1 MRNSS
6 NSNLVTTGPDGCLNR
21 AREEKSHTATTMVKR
36 HRSGSYPDYLGM
48 ETMRLA
54 EYNNPVTL
62 VKRSSAGGKFPLSY
76 QDIVPE
82 PSYRLAEVG
91 IEH

>member
-1 MRNSS
+1 MPAPGERGEITHRNHEAI
-6 NSNLVTTGPDGCLNR
+6 D
-21 AREEKSHTATTMVKR
+21 H
-36 HRSGSYPDYLGM
+36 HSGSYPDYLSM

>member
-1 MRNSS
+1 M
-6 NSNLVTTGPDGCLNR
+6 G
-21 AREEKSHTATTMVKR
+21 
-36 HRSGSYPDYLGM
+36 
-48 ETMRLA
+48 TMRLA

-82 PSYRLAEVG
+82 PS
-91 IEH
+91 

>member
-1 MRNSS
+1 MRNSY
-6 NSNLVTTGPDGCLNR
+6 NSNLVTTDPDGCLNR
-21 AREEKSHTATTMVKR
+21 AREEKSHIATMTVNY
-36 HRSGSYPDYLGM
+36 HHSGSYPDYLGM
-48 ETMRLA
+48 GTMRLA

-82 PSYRLAEVG
+82 PS
-91 IEH
+91 

>member
-1 MRNSS
+1 MPAPGERGEI
-6 NSNLVTTGPDGCLNR
+6 T
-21 AREEKSHTATTMVKR
+21 HATTTVID
-36 HRSGSYPDYLGM
+36 HHSGSYPDYLG
-48 ETMRLA
+48 TDPVRLA

-82 PSYRLAEVG
+82 PSYTLAEVG